1 MELEKRL
8 YHFANEW
15 EVNILALL
23 KLAKNNGIGHAPSEH
38 QISILR
44 RKLSGYY
51 DLSDLEIRTLSDFL
65 KTEKAQSILKDV
77 GPVIDSLDGGEQN
90 KLLTYIAERLYAVME
105 DSDLKKKIKPEAIRE
120 TVMNLGVIT
129 LYRSSATSPDEEEKI
144 PPAHLLKVDKD
155 IAKKVI
161 KRYLTRVLE
170 KARDIEEANKLLRI
184 KYEELKQY
192 ARS

>member
-1 MELEKRL
+1 MTIEKRI
-8 YHFANEW
+8 YHLANEW
-15 EVNILALL
+15 DIRVLTLL
-23 KLAKNNGIGHAPSEH
+23 KLAKRHNIGHTPSTH
-38 QISILR
+38 QVNLLK

-65 KTEKAQSILKDV
+65 KTEKAQSVLKEV
-77 GPVIDSLDGGEQN
+77 GPVMDSLDSGEQN
-90 KLLTYIAERLYAVME
+90 KLLTYIAERLYSFME

-129 LYRSSATSPDEEEKI
+129 LYRSSAASADEEEKV
-144 PPAHLLKVDKD
+144 PPAHLLRIDKD

-170 KARDIEEANKLLRI
+170 RAPNIEEANKMLRQ